1 MPQTFLFRFDGAR
14 DNDDFL
20 EHSRSQGHIVYAGLA
35 MQLNYGWIPDFIEVS
50 QHDDLPTYVVTIIEL
65 ESTSNVARVSARKYL
80 PESSQ
85 DVVSIFRQYLQRVLE
100 RCRLTADSRMESIQK
115 LHDALK
121 SPSLISVWSAGALR
135 QQPYLVEQLPL
146 IDQGR
151 ALLAAGDNPQI
162 TMQSGFLTGTVS
174 LSPRDHKSLSRSVLI
189 LDAVARRWDMSDAT
203 LRAWRNHRS
212 QPLRRQIRE
221 NEGDFPALC
230 LLLLGS
236 KLGVQV
242 VINDAARELATI
254 WSQFELERHSEAS
267 VISALEK
274 FLPIDRTLDK
284 NASVRIAFEKAR
296 EILRGNAG

>member
-1 MPQTFLFRFDGAR
+1 MRFTTR
-14 DNDDFL
+14 PPSP
-20 EHSRSQGHIVYAGLA
+20 SR
-35 MQLNYGWIPDFIEVS
+35 WRW
-50 QHDDLPTYVVTIIEL
+50 QHEERAERRWPH
-65 ESTSNVARVSARKYL
+65 R
-80 PESSQ
+80 
-85 DVVSIFRQYLQRVLE
+85 SIFQGCSGSGSLE
-100 RCRLTADSRMESIQK
+100 
-115 LHDALK
+115 
-121 SPSLISVWSAGALR
+121 ISAPAASQAFIFFRHGETPEL
-135 QQPYLVEQLPL
+135 LPL
-146 IDQGR
+146 DAADCAWGRLKENNQGSR
-151 ALLAAGDNPQI
+151 IEARRLAVFN
-162 TMQSGFLTGTVS
+162 QSGRSIHSSKKDFCPKYPSQRS